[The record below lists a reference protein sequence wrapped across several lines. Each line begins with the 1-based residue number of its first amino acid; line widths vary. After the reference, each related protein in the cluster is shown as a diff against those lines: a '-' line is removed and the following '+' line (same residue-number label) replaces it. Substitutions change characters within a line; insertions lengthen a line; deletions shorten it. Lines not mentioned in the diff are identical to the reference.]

1 MVLCVKSHG
10 TVVKFQCGN
19 SDRTD
24 DNGSLW
30 CEKTL
35 TMRSATLEI
44 TENLRTRRVLGR
56 AHPDGD
62 KEMSNTMI

>member
-1 MVLCVKSHG
+1 
-10 TVVKFQCGN
+10 
-19 SDRTD
+19 
-24 DNGSLW
+24 
-30 CEKTL
+30 
-35 TMRSATLEI
+35 MRSATLEI